1 MSDAI
6 NPNHYKGFSNGAEV
20 IDIAEHLTF
29 NAGNIVKYAA
39 RAGRFDESLNK
50 NDLEGRVEDLKKARK
65 YLDREIERL
74 GGDSSSEPL
83 EFAIEKMNDF
93 SLRLLGANSGRLGV
107 ANQIVDR
114 MNHPAYSNYE
124 LVLTFRKA

>member
-1 MSDAI
+1 MDAV
-6 NPNHYKGFSNGAEV
+6 NPSHYKGFSNGAEV

-29 NAGNIVKYAA
+29 DAGNVVKYAA
-39 RAGRFDESLNK
+39 RAGRLDESLNK

-74 GGDSSSEPL
+74 GGNSSAEPL
-83 EFAIEKMNDF
+83 EIPVRKMDDY
-93 SLRLLGANSGRLGV
+93 SIRLLGIATGNLAMANK
-107 ANQIVDR
+107 IIDR
-114 MNHPAYSNYE
+114 RNHPAYSGYE

>member
-1 MSDAI
+1 MDAV

-29 NAGNIVKYAA
+29 DAGNVVKYAA
-39 RAGRFDESLNK
+39 RAGRLDESLNK
-50 NDLEGRVEDLKKARK
+50 NDLEGRVEDLRKARK

-74 GGDSSSEPL
+74 GGNASSEPL
-83 EFAIEKMNDF
+83 EFPVRKMDDH
-93 SLRLLGANSGRLGV
+93 SIRLLGIATGNLAMASK
-107 ANQIVDR
+107 IIDR
-114 MNHPAYSNYE
+114 RNHPAYSSYE

>member
-1 MSDAI
+1 MDAV

-29 NAGNIVKYAA
+29 DAGNVVKYAA
-39 RAGRFDESLNK
+39 RAGRLDESLNK

-74 GGDSSSEPL
+74 GGNSSPEPL
-83 EFAIEKMNDF
+83 EFVVESMDEYM
-93 SLRLLGANSGRLGV
+93 LRMLSAASGSVDV
-107 ANQIVDR
+107 ADKIIDR
-114 MNHPAYSNYE
+114 RNHPAYSGYE

>member
-1 MSDAI
+1 MDAI

-29 NAGNIVKYAA
+29 NAGNVVKYAA
-39 RAGRFDESLNK
+39 RAGRLDESLNK
-50 NDLEGRVEDLKKARK
+50 NDAEGRVEDLKKARK

-74 GGDSSSEPL
+74 GGPGAEAL
-83 EFAIEKMNDF
+83 EFVVKNVHEDVLRMLGIASDSAEMANKVIE
-93 SLRLLGANSGRLGV
+93 RW
-107 ANQIVDR
+107 
-114 MNHPAYSNYE
+114 NHPAYSGYE

>member
-1 MSDAI
+1 MDAV

-29 NAGNIVKYAA
+29 DAGNVVKYAA
-39 RAGRFDESLNK
+39 RAGRLDESLNK

-74 GGDSSSEPL
+74 GGNSSPEQL
-83 EFAIEKMNDF
+83 EFVVESMDEYM
-93 SLRLLGANSGRLGV
+93 LRMLSAASGSVDV
-107 ANQIVDR
+107 ADKIAER
-114 MNHPAYSNYE
+114 WNHPAYSDYE

>member
-1 MSDAI
+1 MDAV

-29 NAGNIVKYAA
+29 DAGNVVKYAA
-39 RAGRFDESLNK
+39 RAGRLDESLNK

-74 GGDSSSEPL
+74 GGNPSSEPL
-83 EFAIEKMNDF
+83 EFAVNKLDDY
-93 SLRLLGANSGRLGV
+93 SLRVLGIATGNLGMANK
-107 ANQIVDR
+107 IIDR
-114 MNHPAYSNYE
+114 RNHPAYSGYE

>member
-1 MSDAI
+1 MDAI

-29 NAGNIVKYAA
+29 DAGNVVKYAA
-39 RAGRFDESLNK
+39 RAGRLDESLNK

-74 GGDSSSEPL
+74 GGNSSPEPL
-83 EFAIEKMNDF
+83 EFVVNKLDDY
-93 SLRLLGANSGRLGV
+93 SLRVLGIATGNLGMANK
-107 ANQIVDR
+107 IIDR
-114 MNHPAYSNYE
+114 RNHPAYSDYE

>member
-29 NAGNIVKYAA
+29 DSGNVVKYAA
-39 RAGRFDESLNK
+39 RAGRLDESLNK
-50 NDLEGRVEDLKKARK
+50 NDLEGRIEDLKKARK
-65 YLDREIERL
+65 YLEREIERL
-74 GGDSSSEPL
+74 GGPSAEPL
-83 EFAIEKMNDF
+83 EFVVKSMDEYM
-93 SLRLLGANSGRLGV
+93 LLMLSAASGSVDV
-107 ANQIVDR
+107 ADKIVER

>member
-1 MSDAI
+1 MDAV

-29 NAGNIVKYAA
+29 DAGNVVKYAA
-39 RAGRFDESLNK
+39 RAGRLDESLNK

-74 GGDSSSEPL
+74 GGNPSSEPL
-83 EFAIEKMNDF
+83 EFAVNKLDDY
-93 SLRLLGANSGRLGV
+93 SLRVLGIATGNLGMANK
-107 ANQIVDR
+107 IIDR
-114 MNHPAYSNYE
+114 RNHPAYSDYE

>member
-1 MSDAI
+1 MDAI

-29 NAGNIVKYAA
+29 DAGNVVKYAA
-39 RAGRFDESLNK
+39 RAGRLDESLNK

-74 GGDSSSEPL
+74 GGPSAEPL
-83 EFAIEKMNDF
+83 EFVVESMDEYM
-93 SLRLLGANSGRLGV
+93 LRMLSAASGSVDV
-107 ANQIVDR
+107 ADKIAER
-114 MNHPAYSNYE
+114 WNHPTYSDYE

>member
-29 NAGNIVKYAA
+29 DAGNVVKYAA
-39 RAGRFDESLNK
+39 RAGRLDENLNK

-74 GGDSSSEPL
+74 GGPSAEAL
-83 EFAIEKMNDF
+83 EFSVKNMDDLL
-93 SLRLLGANSGRLGV
+93 LRGIGITSDSGEM
-107 ANQIVDR
+107 ADKIIDR
-114 MNHPAYSNYE
+114 RNHPAYSNYE
-124 LVLTFRKA
+124 LVLTLRKA